1 MLTAAIIYVQGS
13 GGNLLARTLSLAPG
27 TVAYLPNTLAD
38 QQPTLNMTPDQRLA
52 LYNNWDYNNWIR
64 TETNIQIWYHHGL
77 NNFIDYELSSLK
89 LIDQFHP
96 DMFAYETQRKLLWT
110 SAANWENLVFIKY
123 KPESILQIINLA
135 QAKRKDLTHTY
146 QIETTELTC
155 FEQLLEQYPNHLAI
169 WWEDMLQLDS
179 YIKNIKQL
187 ATRLSITVDLELATQ
202 LWQCWNYNTNL
213 IIK

>member
-1 MLTAAIIYVQGS
+1 
-13 GGNLLARTLSLAPG
+13 
-27 TVAYLPNTLAD
+27 
-38 QQPTLNMTPDQRLA
+38 
-52 LYNNWDYNNWIR
+52 
-64 TETNIQIWYHHGL
+64 
-77 NNFIDYELSSLK
+77 
-89 LIDQFHP
+89 
-96 DMFAYETQRKLLWT
+96 MFAYETQRKLLWT